1 MLEDLD
7 LHSIADEQTRE
18 LVRRLLNVLEDVR
31 ADLRAAQA
39 EIQRLRNEINRLK
52 GEQGQPAIKPH
63 TPQPPPKDLS
73 SEQERRTPKAWSK
86 GRKTD
91 RIPIDREQVVA
102 VALADLP
109 PDAVFKGYED
119 VVVQDVLFRT
129 DNVLFRKEK
138 FYSPSQHTTSVA
150 SLPQGYRGQF
160 GPGIKS
166 LALVLYFGAQMSEP
180 KVAELLR
187 SVGVQISDGQ
197 VSNLL
202 IKGQAPFHA
211 EKEAL
216 YQAGLASSPWQHLD
230 DTSTR
235 VNGQNGYCHI
245 VCNPL
250 STAYF
255 TTAAKDRLT
264 IIDVLT
270 NHRPR
275 RFLVNA
281 EALGF
286 MEACGLSAVRR
297 QQVEQLPSG
306 TIVDEATMQALL
318 ETYLPGLGPQQR
330 KWILDATAVAA
341 YHADVEFP
349 VVRLLVCDDAP
360 QFTLVTEELELC
372 WVHEGRHYKKLM
384 PSIPYHQALL
394 EAFVQRFWTYYDQL
408 LAYREQPTPE
418 EATRLAGE
426 FETLFT
432 TVTGYQA
439 LDERITKTRA
449 KKNCLLMALVH
460 PEIPLHNNP
469 AELGARARVR
479 KRDVSFG
486 PRTHEGARAW
496 DTFMTLAA
504 TATKLGVSF
513 YHYIQDRISG
523 TSQMPSLADLIG
535 ERAKMLNLGASWDT
549 S

>member
-7 LHSIADEQTRE
+7 LHSIADEQARE
-18 LVRRLLNVLEDVR
+18 LVRRLLNLLEDVR

-39 EIQRLRNEINRLK
+39 DIQRLRNEINRLK
-52 GEQGQPAIKPH
+52 GEQGQPTIKPN
-63 TPQPPPKDLS
+63 TPQPSPKDLS

-86 GRKTD
+86 GRKMD
-91 RIPIDREQVVA
+91 RIPIDREQVVTVDPA
-102 VALADLP
+102 RLP

-119 VVVQDVLFRT
+119 VVVQDVIFRT

-138 FYSPSQHTTSVA
+138 FYSPSQHTTAMA
-150 SLPQGYRGQF
+150 SLPPGYRGQF

-166 LALVLYFGAQMSEP
+166 LALVFYYGAQMSEP

-187 SVGVQISDGQ
+187 SVGVRISDGQ

-202 IKGQAPFHA
+202 IKDQAAFHA
-211 EKEAL
+211 EKDAL
-216 YQAGLASSPWQHLD
+216 YEAGLASSPWPHLD

-250 STAYF
+250 FTAYF
-255 TTAAKDRLT
+255 TRTAKDRLT
-264 IIDVLT
+264 VIDVLT

-275 RFLVNA
+275 RFVVNA
-281 EALGF
+281 EALSYI
-286 MEACGLSAVRR
+286 EAGGLSAVRR
-297 QQVEQLPSG
+297 RQLAQVPG
-306 TIVDEATMQALL
+306 DVIMDEAMMQALL
-318 ETYLPGLGPQQR
+318 ETHLPGLGPQQR

-360 QFTLVTEELELC
+360 QFTLVTAELALC
-372 WVHEGRHYKKLM
+372 WVHEGRHYKKLL

-394 EAFVQRFWTYYDQL
+394 EAFVQRFWTDYDQL

-439 LDERITKTRA
+439 LDERIAKTRA
-449 KKNCLLMALVH
+449 KKSCLLIVLAH
-460 PEIPLHNNP
+460 PELPLHNNP

-486 PRTHEGARAW
+486 PRTREGATAW

-513 YHYIQDRISG
+513 YHYIHDRVSG
-523 TSQMPSLADLIG
+523 ASQMPSLADLIV
-535 ERAKMLNLGASWDT
+535 ERAKVLNLGASWDT